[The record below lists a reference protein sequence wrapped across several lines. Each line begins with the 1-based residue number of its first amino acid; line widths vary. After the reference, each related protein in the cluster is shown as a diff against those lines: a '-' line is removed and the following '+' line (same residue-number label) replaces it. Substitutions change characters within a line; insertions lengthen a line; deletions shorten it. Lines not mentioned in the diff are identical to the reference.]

1 MIGKYK
7 GQTIECVYCGHKY
20 NRTGPYSYCPK
31 CHADPDEPLNE
42 YSQAAGWCEHCCDT
56 AAQESCKETGLCPLA

>member
-20 NRTGPYSYCPK
+20 TRTGPYSYCPK

-42 YSQAAGWCEHCCDT
+42 YSQ
-56 AAQESCKETGLCPLA
+56 ESCKETGLCPLA